1 MKKDCDATLVEVSM
15 NIVDGTLAL
24 MACMNKN
31 KSWLKRNSFPI
42 FQFLF
47 LFYQQFFMVKQQ
59 NF

>member
-31 KSWLKRNSFPI
+31 KSGLQRNNVSI
-42 FQFLF
+42 FIFLATVF
-47 LFYQQFFMVKQQ
+47 HV
-59 NF
+59 